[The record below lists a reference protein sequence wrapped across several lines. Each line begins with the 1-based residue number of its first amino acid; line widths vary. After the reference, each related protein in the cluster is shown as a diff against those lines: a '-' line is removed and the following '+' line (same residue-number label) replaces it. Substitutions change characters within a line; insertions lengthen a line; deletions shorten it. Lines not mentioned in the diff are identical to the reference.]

1 MDLYKL
7 IKKQE
12 KKSASEILI
21 KVIVVVGALAAITL
35 LLAALY
41 KKWQKCTSI
50 SVNDDFDDEW
60 FCDCGCDDNSC
71 VSSREHTD
79 DCCTDENCCCPGESG
94 AEVEYEAKKDKG
106 I

>member
-12 KKSASEILI
+12 KKSAGEILI
-21 KVIVVVGALAAITL
+21 KVVLVFGAIAAITL

-41 KKWQKCTSI
+41 KKWQKCTAI

-60 FCDCGCDDNSC
+60 FCDCGCDDN
-71 VSSREHTD
+71 
-79 DCCTDENCCCPGESG
+79 CCTDANVCCPGESD
-94 AEVEYEAKKDKG
+94 AEVEYEAKENKD